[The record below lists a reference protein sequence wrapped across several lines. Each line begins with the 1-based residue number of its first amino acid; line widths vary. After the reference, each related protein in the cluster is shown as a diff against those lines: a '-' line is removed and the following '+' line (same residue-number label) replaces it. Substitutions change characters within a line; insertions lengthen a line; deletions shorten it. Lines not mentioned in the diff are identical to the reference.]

1 MLRSGLQDQ
10 GCPLEATGKQMG
22 STTGSRSMQKSI
34 HCVLYILIFSGEKS
48 ILVYSGDSQSPLK
61 KEKSL
66 MPQLGSETYDPSSS
80 LPVPPILLHSI
91 DQEEGEG
98 EAD

>member
-1 MLRSGLQDQ
+1 
-10 GCPLEATGKQMG
+10 
-22 STTGSRSMQKSI
+22 
-34 HCVLYILIFSGEKS
+34 
-48 ILVYSGDSQSPLK
+48 
-61 KEKSL
+61 